1 MQNETEYLK
10 RPVIEDV
17 SYEITESRVSIQCP
31 HTGFVGRT
39 LPERCRKDALLDQ
52 YRRVL
57 RMAKEQGARISY
69 SRHIRKT
76 IREQWPGYV
85 AGREKQE
92 QLFRELRDAAEAVR
106 QRGIHLG
113 HGDDEALAKVYEI
126 GSSLDRLSF
135 NDEAIRSITGAM
147 NYLRTLEHELS
158 GGHERYDMI
167 AL

>member
-10 RPVIEDV
+10 RPMVEDV
-17 SYEITESRVSIQCP
+17 SYEISETYVAIQCP
-31 HTGFVGRT
+31 HTCFVSRT
-39 LPERCRKDALLDQ
+39 LPDRCRKDALLDQ

-69 SRHIRKT
+69 TRHVRKT

-92 QLFRELRDAAEAVR
+92 RLFRDLRDAAEAVR
-106 QRGIHLG
+106 QRGIHQG
-113 HGDDEALAKVYEI
+113 HADDEALARIYEI
-126 GSSLDRLSF
+126 RNSLDDLSF
-135 NDEAIRSITGAM
+135 KDEAMRGITGAM